1 MEAAFSSIAFG
12 EPARAESNLSVV
24 EGRLPRGL
32 WSMLPTLLAQVP
44 EPDQAL
50 NYLER
55 YLRELPAGMAER
67 LEENPVALHSLLLLF
82 SHSRFLSET
91 LVQQPELILWLHP
104 PRPVPYGT
112 GPRRAGTRAKDRLDR
127 IKSPEDLQEEFARF
141 RATHFDQAAAVVLAR
156 FKRREYL
163 RITLRDVLGAGTL
176 AETTLEL
183 SHLADVLLEC
193 ALRISEQKLEN
204 SYGRP
209 QFTDAASRR
218 HATRLVI
225 FSLGKLG
232 GQELNY
238 SSDIDLM
245 FLYGHDGET
254 SGGASGSIANGE
266 FFIRLAHAVLKLVTE
281 ATPEGAVF
289 RVDLRLRPEGG
300 HGDLALSFP
309 AALRYYRER
318 AREWELQALIKA
330 RPSAGDVRAGRRF
343 LDDVQPLIYRPE
355 FHFAAVEAVLNAREE
370 ITRQLE
376 RRSARAISRQDS
388 RNVKLSP
395 GGIRD
400 IEFLA
405 QCLQRLY
412 GAADP
417 WLAAPA
423 ANSTLLALQ
432 RLEDKGHL
440 SARDFFRLSTA
451 YQFFRQIEHRLQLR
465 DGLQTHTLPD
475 SPEAL
480 ELLARRSGVEAAG
493 GRSAGEQLVHRAE
506 QHFCEVREIYERVLS
521 RKLRGDEGPPADASE
536 AGAGPRQTFLEG
548 RLAADYP
555 GIERAVIEA
564 GWQSDP
570 DARRG
575 MRQFLSSALLDP
587 ALMARLGAHPEWI
600 RAAGELFRRS
610 DLVAEMLARHPEE
623 IEVATGSEGGAA
635 AAVATAPSGDGE
647 GGLEPAMASLRA
659 DYRRAVL
666 RTTVQ
671 ALAGATP
678 PFETFAAFTGLADDA
693 LARALDWITEDEF
706 GRPPCGKEAPLAGSP
721 LAVIALGRLGSSEMD
736 IGSDADLIFIA
747 DARLRSDEREPWR
760 RLVEHFVNITS
771 SHTREGL
778 LLPMDTRLRPRGAE
792 GEIVQSA
799 AYVREY
805 FRSEAQPWEA
815 ATFLKAR
822 PLTANRELA
831 AELIRDVQGILLER
845 FGCERG
851 IEELRRGLVH
861 TRELLERQAV
871 RPFGASI
878 VAQDR
883 PDPST
888 GSGSPRAEPRGEGSE
903 RRLRGKAGFKNESGG
918 FYDIDYLVAFLFI
931 TKRLAPPGGHILRQI
946 AALESAGALSPAEA
960 QTLRSAAQLYR
971 AVDHAVR
978 LVTGRPAE
986 QAPEPPVAGRVAR
999 LLADWQI
1006 PQAENLAGGI
1016 EEAREQVR
1024 ALYNRIV
1031 AEPA

>member
-1 MEAAFSSIAFG
+1 MEAAFSSIAFA
-12 EPARAESNLSVV
+12 EPTRAENNLSLV

-55 YLRELPAGMAER
+55 YLRELPAEVAAR
-67 LEENPVALHSLLLLF
+67 LEENPVALHSLLVLF

-104 PRPVPYGT
+104 PRPVAYGT
-112 GPRRAGTRAKDRLDR
+112 GPRRAAARVKDRLDS

-141 RATHFDQAAAVVLAR
+141 RATHFDQPPAVVLAR

-163 RITLRDVLGAGTL
+163 RITLRDVLGAATL

-209 QFTDAASRR
+209 QFADAAGRR
-218 HATRLVI
+218 HATRLVV

-289 RVDLRLRPEGG
+289 RVDLRLRPEGS

-330 RPSAGDVRAGRRF
+330 RPSAGDLRTGRRF

-355 FHFAAVEAVLNAREE
+355 FHFAAVETVLNAREE

-376 RRSARAISRQDS
+376 RRSAHGLSRQDG

-400 IEFLA
+400 IEFLT

-432 RLEDKGHL
+432 RLQDKGRL

-465 DGLQTHTLPD
+465 DGLQTHTLPE

-493 GRSAGEQLVHRAE
+493 GRPAGEQLLHRAE
-506 QHFCEVREIYERVLS
+506 QHFGEVREIYERVLS
-521 RKLRGDEGPPADASE
+521 RKLRGDEVPAPGASE
-536 AGAGPRQTFLEG
+536 AAAGPRQAFLEG

-555 GIERAVIEA
+555 GVERAVIEA

-575 MRQFLSSALLDP
+575 MRQFLSSALLDS

-623 IEVATGSEGGAA
+623 IEVVTGSEGGAGA
-635 AAVATAPSGDGE
+635 MGAPALTDGE
-647 GGLEPAMASLRA
+647 GGLERAMASLRA

-666 RTTVQ
+666 RTTVR

-678 PFETFAAFTGLADDA
+678 PFETFAAFTALADQA
-693 LARALDWITEDEF
+693 LACALDWMTEEEF
-706 GRPPCGKEAPLAGSP
+706 GRPPCGKQAPLAGSP
-721 LAVIALGRLGSSEMD
+721 LAVIALGRLGSAEMD

-778 LLPMDTRLRPRGAE
+778 LLPMDTRLRPRGTE

-799 AYVREY
+799 AYLREY
-805 FRSEAQPWEA
+805 FGSEAQPWEA

-822 PLTANRELA
+822 ALTANCELA
-831 AELIRDVQGILLER
+831 GELIRDVQAILLER
-845 FGCERG
+845 FGCGAG

-861 TRELLERQAV
+861 TRELLERQAA
-871 RPFGASI
+871 RPFGMASL
-878 VAQDR
+878 AH
-883 PDPST
+883 PSASAP
-888 GSGSPRAEPRGEGSE
+888 GPRACEGEGGE
-903 RRLRGKAGFKNESGG
+903 RKGKAGFRNECGG
-918 FYDIDYLVAFLFI
+918 FYDIDYLVAFLLLS
-931 TKRLAPPGGHILRQI
+931 KRLAPPGGHILRQI

-960 QTLRSAAQLYR
+960 QTLRSAALLYR
-971 AVDHAVR
+971 GVDHAVR

-986 QAPEPPVAGRVAR
+986 QAPEPPLAARVAR

-1006 PQAENLAGGI
+1006 PQAENLAAGI

-1031 AEPA
+1031 VRPS